1 MQKDEINREIIIDA
15 PNDKVF
21 FAVTD
26 QDELTNWFLDI
37 AVLEKKEGGRASF
50 RFLESYKNNLIGIM
64 KRVARLSNSLQ
75 QIKNYHT
82 LGEFS
87 NETVVTWR
95 FESVGKNKTKITLK
109 HSGFSENDT
118 KKYRAFSRMDMV
130 C

>member
-1 MQKDEINREIIIDA
+1 LQKDEINREIIIDA

-26 QDELTNWFLDI
+26 QGESNWFLDI

-50 RFLESYKNNLIGIM
+50 RFLESDKNNLIGIM

-82 LGEFS
+82 LGDL
-87 NETVVTWR
+87 NP
-95 FESVGKNKTKITLK
+95 SVKIRRRLL
-109 HSGFSENDT
+109 
-118 KKYRAFSRMDMV
+118 
-130 C
+130 